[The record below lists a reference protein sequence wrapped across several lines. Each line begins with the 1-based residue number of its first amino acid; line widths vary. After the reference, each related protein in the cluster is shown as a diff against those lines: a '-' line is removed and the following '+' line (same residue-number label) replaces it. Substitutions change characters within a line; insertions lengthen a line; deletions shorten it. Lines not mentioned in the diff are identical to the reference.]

1 MVDVTLDVLF
11 AGLGSLVDEVTVA
24 VFVAYVVELNVDA
37 LTLMMMVTWL
47 PTLSDPSEQLTVP
60 AL

>member
-37 LTLMMMVTWL
+37 LTLMMMVTWP
-47 PTLSDPSEQLTVP
+47 PTLSEPSEQLTVP

>member
-47 PTLSDPSEQLTVP
+47 PTLSEPSEQLTVP

>member
-37 LTLMMMVTWL
+37 LTLIIMVTWL
-47 PTLSDPSEQLTVP
+47 PTLSEPSEQLIVP

>member
-11 AGLGSLVDEVTVA
+11 AALGSLVDEVTVA

-37 LTLMMMVTWL
+37 LTLIIMVTWL
-47 PTLSDPSEQLTVP
+47 PTLSEPSEQLIVP

>member
-11 AGLGSLVDEVTVA
+11 AALGSLVDEVTVA

-37 LTLMMMVTWL
+37 LTLIIMVTWL
-47 PTLSDPSEQLTVP
+47 PTLSEPSEQLTVP

>member
-37 LTLMMMVTWL
+37 LTLIMMVTWL
-47 PTLSDPSEQLTVP
+47 PTLSEPSEQLIVP

>member
-11 AGLGSLVDEVTVA
+11 AGFGSLVDEVTVA

-47 PTLSDPSEQLTVP
+47 PTLSEPSEQLTVP

>member
-47 PTLSDPSEQLTVP
+47 PTLSEPSEQLTLP

>member
-11 AGLGSLVDEVTVA
+11 AALGSLVDEVTVA

-37 LTLMMMVTWL
+37 LTLIMMVTWL
-47 PTLSDPSEQLTVP
+47 PTLSEPSEQLIVP

>member
-47 PTLSDPSEQLTVP
+47 PTLSEPSEQLIVP